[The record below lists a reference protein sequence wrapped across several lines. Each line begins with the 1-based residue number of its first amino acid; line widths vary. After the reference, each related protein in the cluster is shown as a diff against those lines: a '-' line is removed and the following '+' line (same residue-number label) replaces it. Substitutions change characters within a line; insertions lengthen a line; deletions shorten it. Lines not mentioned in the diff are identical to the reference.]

1 MRNGPHSNDAIGAR
15 MTTAHAPALDDDDAP
30 APASPG
36 SEEDLAASAEHD
48 AIDRLPLSIIPLQT
62 AILKR
67 ARLIKN
73 MQLEGVVEVFQ
84 GEGMGSGQL
93 HPNQLTRYCQ
103 WDNPKD
109 HPDLRTIRCLAALN
123 SYDVYSLR
131 IEFRRLDISITDSSA
146 LTLSEG
152 KVQDLTRYMKTFTE
166 PLIKQVYGGSD
177 AEVYDFEQLISM
189 FKRPNKEEALRNLRR
204 IADKLQIELIEV
216 PTFLEDYGDV
226 FLSLAY
232 YREHLDD
239 LVPRISAFLD
249 STTELQSN
257 FQLRNDPRFMNS
269 CDFLEERLSN
279 IIASITGRF
288 ESFNRNTS
296 DMWRNIT
303 ADSFRKVRNLITAH
317 HTTVGGVLC
326 GLSVKMRLW
335 DARFGRM
342 REGAAVL
349 SRAEFIMS
357 EMRQGIEKIEQIE
370 ASAPKITD
378 YN

>member
-1 MRNGPHSNDAIGAR
+1 
-15 MTTAHAPALDDDDAP
+15 MTYAQATEQESVEPMANAPSGRDEHEAH
-30 APASPG
+30 
-36 SEEDLAASAEHD
+36 AEHD
-48 AIDRLPLSIIPLQT
+48 AIDCLPLSIIPLQT
-62 AILKR
+62 SALKR
-67 ARLIKN
+67 ARLVKN

-84 GEGMGSGQL
+84 GEGTGSGHL
-93 HPNQLTRYCQ
+93 HPEQLIKYCQ
-103 WDNPKD
+103 WDNPKS
-109 HPDLRTIRCLAALN
+109 HPDFRTIQNLAALN
-123 SYDVYSLR
+123 SSEVYSLR
-131 IEFRRLDISITDSSA
+131 IEFRRLNISIEDYGA
-146 LTLSEG
+146 LKLSEG

-166 PLIKQVYGGSD
+166 PLIQQVYGGANS
-177 AEVYDFEQLISM
+177 EVYDFEELISM

-204 IADKLQIELIEV
+204 IAEKLQIELIEV
-216 PTFLEDYGDV
+216 PKFLEDYGDV

-249 STTELQSN
+249 SSTDLQRN
-257 FQLRNDPRFMNS
+257 FQLRNDPRFMTS

-288 ESFNRNTS
+288 ESFNRNTA

-370 ASAPKITD
+370 ASAPKIAD